1 MQARNTVASYGRVSR
16 IFHWLT
22 AALIITTF
30 PLGLIAENLPYAT
43 SEELA
48 LKAQL
53 FSIHKTLGVTVF
65 FVALARILWAL
76 TETRPAPVHPGR
88 KLETFAAEAVHWSLY
103 ISLVLVPLTGW
114 IHHAAVDGFAPILW
128 PFGQNLP
135 FVPKSETIGQ
145 VFGAA
150 HGLFVWILLASL
162 VLHIAGALK
171 HVIIDRD
178 ETLARM
184 VKGTPSMAGHPHQAR
199 APVLAALLLWAAAGF
214 AAWEISRPATTLPNT
229 AVASAPTPDT
239 QSQPVSPA
247 DTGANTWQ
255 VESGSLA
262 LSVQQMG
269 SAVAGQFATWSADI
283 AFEETPTDGRN
294 GTVTVKI
301 DTRSLSLGS
310 VSDQAKGA
318 DFFDVANHPGATFT
332 ATIRPEGT
340 AYIAEGTLDLR
351 GQVKPVSL
359 PFSLTITGDTAV
371 MKGETTID
379 RRDFG
384 MGTSFG
390 DESQVGF
397 PVLVTIELTAKR
409 QN

>member
-16 IFHWLT
+16 TFHWLT

-53 FSIHKTLGVTVF
+53 FSIHKTLGVVVF

-76 TETRPAPVHPGR
+76 TETRPAPIHPNR
-88 KLETFAAEAVHWSLY
+88 KLETFAAETMHWSLY
-103 ISLVLVPLTGW
+103 LSLVLVPLTGW
-114 IHHAAVDGFAPILW
+114 IHHAAVEGFAPILW

-135 FVPKSETIGQ
+135 FVPKSESIGHI
-145 VFGAA
+145 FGVA
-150 HGLFVWILLASL
+150 HGIFVWVLLASL
-162 VLHIAGALK
+162 ALHIAGALK

-184 VKGTPSMAGHPHQAR
+184 TKGTPSQAGQPHVSR
-199 APVLAALLLWAAAGF
+199 IPLLAAALIWAAAGF
-214 AAWEISRPATTLPNT
+214 GAWTVSRPTTSPETAAAEAPATT
-229 AVASAPTPDT
+229 SAP
-239 QSQPVSPA
+239 SSVPA
-247 DTGANTWQ
+247 TSAGNWQ
-255 VESGSLA
+255 VETGSLA

-269 SAVAGQFATWSADI
+269 SAVSGSFATWSAEI
-283 AFEETPTDGRN
+283 TFSETPTDGSN
-294 GTVTVKI
+294 GSVTVKI
-301 DTRSLSLGS
+301 DTTSLSLGS

-318 DFFDVANHPGATFT
+318 DFFDTANHPDATFT
-332 ATIRPEGT
+332 ATISPEGES
-340 AYIAEGTLDLR
+340 YIAKGSLTLR
-351 GQVKPVSL
+351 GQTKPITL
-359 PFSLTITGDTAV
+359 PFTLDITGDTAV
-371 MKGETTID
+371 MKGQTTID

-397 PVLVTIELTAKR
+397 PVIVTVDLTAKR
-409 QN
+409 LN